1 MVNTAVIYHLP
12 FTIYHLN
19 NIMNQRTIKQAV
31 NLKGIGLHT
40 GKEVN
45 LVLRP
50 AEPNTGIRFQR
61 VDLKDSPIVRADVG
75 NVVSTLRGTTIRQN
89 GIHVSTIEHAL
100 SALYGTGIDNVLIEL
115 DGPEV
120 PIMDGSAQ
128 PFIELLGKAGQE
140 EQDKEKDYVEITEPL
155 RYYDE
160 NTGAELIALP
170 ADNFQVTTLIDF
182 NSKIL
187 GQQYASLDNLN
198 DFAKEIA
205 PSRTF
210 VFLHELEYL
219 VEHDLIK
226 GGDLSNAIVIV
237 DRLMNQEELDALA
250 KKLGKPSVTI
260 DKEGILNT
268 TELFFNNEPAR
279 HKLLDVIGDL
289 ALVGKPIKGKIMATK
304 PGHTANVEF
313 AKMLKKLYTEQRR
326 LKGVPKYDPNVEPIY
341 SAMEIASYLP
351 HRYPF
356 FLVDKIIELGDDYVV
371 GVKNITFNEYFFQGH
386 FPGNPIFPGVL
397 QLEALAQAG
406 GILALSQVG
415 DPGNWDTY
423 FVKIDG
429 VKFKQKVVPGDT
441 LILKMELTAPIRRG
455 LVQMHGSA
463 YVGNKLVSEG
473 ELTAQIV
480 RRKEE
485 EKEEV
490 VSSAA

>member
-1 MVNTAVIYHLP
+1 
-12 FTIYHLN
+12 
-19 NIMNQRTIKQAV
+19 MNQRTIKQSV
-31 NLKGIGLHT
+31 SLKGVGLHS
-40 GKEVN
+40 GKEV
-45 LVLRP
+45 VLTLHP
-50 AEPNTGIRFQR
+50 SGVNTGIQFRR
-61 VDLKDSPIVRADVG
+61 TDLKDTPTVKGDVS
-75 NVVSTLRGTTIRQN
+75 NVVSTLRGTTIKQN
-89 GIHVSTIEHAL
+89 GVHVSTVEHIM
-100 SALYGTGIDNVLIEL
+100 SALYGLEIDNVLIEL

-120 PIMDGSAQ
+120 PIMDGSAK
-128 PFIELLGKAGQE
+128 PFVGILREAGYVEQE
-140 EQDKEKDYVEITEPL
+140 KLREYIEITEPL

-160 NTGAELIALP
+160 NTNAELIALP
-170 ADNFQVTTLIDF
+170 SDSFQVTTLIDF
-182 NSKIL
+182 DSNVL
-187 GQQYASLDNLN
+187 GQQYASMDDLETYAD
-198 DFAKEIA
+198 EIA

-237 DRLMNQEELDALA
+237 DRLMEQDELDALA
-250 KKLGKPSVTI
+250 DKLGKPSVHI

-268 TELFFNNEPAR
+268 SELHFNNEPAR
-279 HKLLDVIGDL
+279 HKLLDVVGDL
-289 ALVGKPIKGKIMATK
+289 ALVGKPIKGKVMATK

-313 AKMLKKLYTEQRR
+313 AKMLKKLYMEQRR
-326 LKGVPKYDPNVEPIY
+326 LKGVPKYDPNAEPIY
-341 SAMEIASYLP
+341 TAMDIAGYLP

-356 FLVDKIIELGDDYVV
+356 FLVDKIIDMGDDYVV
-371 GVKNITFNEYFFQGH
+371 GVKNITFNEQFFQGH

-485 EKEEV
+485 EKP
-490 VSSAA
+490 AAAAVNG